1 MDEFQITHYDPVAEA
16 YAKLVKIQYHDIDPD
31 IDDYRI
37 VVEEVIGFL
46 GEALDK

>member
-1 MDEFQITHYDPVAEA
+1 MDEIQTTHYDPVAEA
-16 YAKLVKIQYHDIDPD
+16 YARLVKLNHHDVDPD